1 MQNKKDGRM
10 DLNAMMIVTKDM
22 EFDSYPQGKNSI
34 VPS

>member
-22 EFDSYPQGKNSI
+22 KFHSYPWDEVI
-34 VPS
+34 